1 MAITGLKPREFTWV
15 INQRLAV
22 SQRIGGH
29 GFQHRRVRR
38 EEELTWLD
46 QNGINAVLSLLPGNQ
61 NLSSYTEMGFKVMHI
76 PLPETFD
83 LESDIPVLFEALDGL
98 LADPKAVVLLHRDII
113 DDTIAGLLAG
123 YLVHAGYLS
132 DPIQATAIV
141 QEILG
146 RPLGP
151 LARSM
156 IPT

>member
-61 NLSSYTEMGFKVMHI
+61 NLSSYREMGFRVMHV
-76 PLPETFD
+76 PLPEVFD
-83 LESDIPVLFEALDGL
+83 VETDIPVLFEALDTIL
-98 LADPKAVVLLHRDII
+98 VDPRAVVLMHRDII

-123 YLVHAGYLS
+123 YLVHADYLG

>member
-15 INQRLAV
+15 IDRRLAV

-38 EEELTWLD
+38 EEELTWLE

-61 NLSSYTEMGFKVMHI
+61 NLSSYQEMGFRVMHV
-76 PLPETFD
+76 PLPELFD
-83 LESDIPVLFEALDGL
+83 VETDLPVLFDAIDTMLE
-98 LADPKAVVLLHRDII
+98 DPKAVVLLHRDII

-123 YLVHAGYLS
+123 YLVHADFLG
-132 DPIQATAIV
+132 DPIKATAIV